1 MWKLYAGSLAIN
13 NWWLIEK
20 SKIGNGGGEYWGE
33 TVESPEEIV
42 EKLGKTCGNITGNGR
57 KWLGN

>member
-20 SKIGNGGGEYWGE
+20 SKIGNGGEYWGE